1 MIAEL
6 EIYTLFTGI
15 IQGLAEV
22 KSISKIRSN
31 YKSADTKLCINLGG
45 KLKGDLKV
53 GDSLSINGACLT
65 ATRISK
71 TVDFEIINETMNRT
85 CLGLLKAG
93 DKVNIER
100 SLRLSDRLDGHFLL
114 GHVDGIGI
122 IKKIMKSPIQTKV
135 WIRIQ
140 NKKLM
145 SWIVPKGS
153 IAIDGVSLTIIDIED
168 KDKMISVALIPH
180 TLATT
185 TLSLKSIGEKVNVET
200 DIIGK
205 YLSRYLPIK

>member
-1 MIAEL
+1 
-6 EIYTLFTGI
+6 LFTGI

-31 YKSADTKLCINLGG
+31 NKSADTKLCINLGG
-45 KLKGDLKV
+45 KLKGELKV
-53 GDSLSINGACLT
+53 GDSLSINGVCLT

-114 GHVDGIGI
+114 GHVDGVGI
-122 IKKIMKSPIQTKV
+122 IKKIIKSPIQTKV

-153 IAIDGVSLTIIDIED
+153 IAIDGVSLTITDIED

-185 TLSLKSIGEKVNVET
+185 TLTLKSIGEKVNVET

-205 YLSRYLPIK
+205 YLSRHLPIK

>member
-1 MIAEL
+1 M
-6 EIYTLFTGI
+6 FTGI

-31 YKSADTKLCINLGG
+31 NKSADTKLCINLGG

-185 TLSLKSIGEKVNVET
+185 TLTLKSIGEKVNVET

-205 YLSRYLPIK
+205 YLSRHLPIK

>member
-1 MIAEL
+1 M
-6 EIYTLFTGI
+6 FTGI

-31 YKSADTKLCINLGG
+31 NKSADTKLCINLGG

-53 GDSLSINGACLT
+53 GDSLSINGTCLT

-100 SLRLSDRLDGHFLL
+100 SLRLGDRLDGHFLL

-122 IKKIMKSPIQTKV
+122 IKKIIKSPIQTKV

-185 TLSLKSIGEKVNVET
+185 TLTLKSMGEKVNVET

-205 YLSRYLPIK
+205 YLSRHLPIK

>member
-1 MIAEL
+1 M
-6 EIYTLFTGI
+6 FTGI

-31 YKSADTKLCINLGG
+31 NKSANTKLRINMGG
-45 KLKGDLKV
+45 KLNGDLKV
-53 GDSLSINGACLT
+53 GDSISINGSRLT
-65 ATRISK
+65 ATGISKK

-85 CLGLLKAG
+85 CLGLLKSW

-114 GHVDGIGI
+114 GHVDGIGMIMKI
-122 IKKIMKSPIQTKV
+122 IKSPNQTKV

-153 IAIDGVSLTIIDIED
+153 IAIDGVSLTIIDTKD
-168 KDKMISVALIPH
+168 KDKTDLCGFDSAY
-180 TLATT
+180 
-185 TLSLKSIGEKVNVET
+185 IGYNYT
-200 DIIGK
+200 
-205 YLSRYLPIK
+205 RIKIDRGES

>member
-1 MIAEL
+1 
-6 EIYTLFTGI
+6 LFTGI

-122 IKKIMKSPIQTKV
+122 IKKIIKSPIQTKV

-185 TLSLKSIGEKVNVET
+185 TLTLKSIGEKVNVET

-205 YLSRYLPIK
+205 YLSRHLPIK

>member
-1 MIAEL
+1 M
-6 EIYTLFTGI
+6 FTGI

-145 SWIVPKGS
+145 SLIVPKGS

-205 YLSRYLPIK
+205 YLSRHLPIK

>member
-1 MIAEL
+1 M
-6 EIYTLFTGI
+6 FTGI

-122 IKKIMKSPIQTKV
+122 IKKIMNSPIQTKV

-145 SWIVPKGS
+145 SLIVPKGS

-185 TLSLKSIGEKVNVET
+185 TFTLKSIGEKVNVET

-205 YLSRYLPIK
+205 YLSRHLPIK

>member
-1 MIAEL
+1 
-6 EIYTLFTGI
+6 LFTGI

-31 YKSADTKLCINLGG
+31 NKSADTKLCINLGG

-53 GDSLSINGACLT
+53 GDSLSINGVCLT

-114 GHVDGIGI
+114 GHVDGVGI
-122 IKKIMKSPIQTKV
+122 IKKIIKSPIQTKV

-153 IAIDGVSLTIIDIED
+153 IAIDGVSLTITDIED

-185 TLSLKSIGEKVNVET
+185 TLTLKSIGEKVNVET

-205 YLSRYLPIK
+205 YLSRHLPIK

>member
-1 MIAEL
+1 M
-6 EIYTLFTGI
+6 FTGI

-31 YKSADTKLCINLGG
+31 YKSADTKLCISLGG
-45 KLKGDLKV
+45 NLKGDLKV

-185 TLSLKSIGEKVNVET
+185 TLTLKSIGEKVNVET

-205 YLSRYLPIK
+205 YLSRHLPIK

>member
-1 MIAEL
+1 M
-6 EIYTLFTGI
+6 FTGI

-53 GDSLSINGACLT
+53 GDSLSINGVCLT

-114 GHVDGIGI
+114 GHVDGIGT

>member
-1 MIAEL
+1 
-6 EIYTLFTGI
+6 LFTGI

-31 YKSADTKLCINLGG
+31 YKSADTRLCINLGG

-114 GHVDGIGI
+114 GHVDGIGT

-185 TLSLKSIGEKVNVET
+185 TLTLKSIGEKVNVET

-205 YLSRYLPIK
+205 YLSRHLPIK

>member
-1 MIAEL
+1 M
-6 EIYTLFTGI
+6 FTGI

-114 GHVDGIGI
+114 GHVDGIGT

-168 KDKMISVALIPH
+168 KGKMISVALIPH

-185 TLSLKSIGEKVNVET
+185 TLTLKSIGEKVNVET

-205 YLSRYLPIK
+205 YLSRHLPIK

>member
-1 MIAEL
+1 M
-6 EIYTLFTGI
+6 FTGI

-31 YKSADTKLCINLGG
+31 NKSADTKLCINLGG

-53 GDSLSINGACLT
+53 GDSLSINGVCLT

-114 GHVDGIGI
+114 GHVDGVGI
-122 IKKIMKSPIQTKV
+122 IKKIIKSPIQTKV

-153 IAIDGVSLTIIDIED
+153 IAIDGVSLTITDIED

-185 TLSLKSIGEKVNVET
+185 TLTLKSIGEKVNVET

-205 YLSRYLPIK
+205 YLSRHLPIK

>member
-1 MIAEL
+1 
-6 EIYTLFTGI
+6 LFTGI

-31 YKSADTKLCINLGG
+31 NKSADTKLCINLGG

-53 GDSLSINGACLT
+53 GDSVSINGACLT

-122 IKKIMKSPIQTKV
+122 IKKIIKSPIQTKV

-185 TLSLKSIGEKVNVET
+185 TLTLKSIGEKVNIET

-205 YLSRYLPIK
+205 YLSRHLPIK

>member
-1 MIAEL
+1 M
-6 EIYTLFTGI
+6 FTGI

-122 IKKIMKSPIQTKV
+122 IKKIIKSPIQTKV

-185 TLSLKSIGEKVNVET
+185 TLTLKSIGEKVNVET

-205 YLSRYLPIK
+205 YLSRHLPIK

>member
-1 MIAEL
+1 M
-6 EIYTLFTGI
+6 YSLFTGI

-22 KSISKIRSN
+22 ISISKIRSN
-31 YKSADTKLCINLGG
+31 YKSADIKLCINLGG

-114 GHVDGIGI
+114 GHVDGIGT

-185 TLSLKSIGEKVNVET
+185 TLTLKSIGEKVNVET

-205 YLSRYLPIK
+205 YLSRHLPIK

>member
-1 MIAEL
+1 M
-6 EIYTLFTGI
+6 FTGI

-31 YKSADTKLCINLGG
+31 NKSADTKLCINLGG

-53 GDSLSINGACLT
+53 GDSLSINGTCLT

-122 IKKIMKSPIQTKV
+122 IKKIIKSPIQTKV

-185 TLSLKSIGEKVNVET
+185 TLTLKSIGEKVNVET

-205 YLSRYLPIK
+205 YLSRHLPIK

>member
-1 MIAEL
+1 M
-6 EIYTLFTGI
+6 FTGI

-22 KSISKIRSN
+22 ISISKIRSN

-100 SLRLSDRLDGHFLL
+100 SLRLCDRLDGHFLL

-122 IKKIMKSPIQTKV
+122 LKKIIKSPIQTKV

-168 KDKMISVALIPH
+168 KDKIISVALIPH

-185 TLSLKSIGEKVNVET
+185 TLTLKSIGEKVNVET

-205 YLSRYLPIK
+205 YVSRHLPIK

>member
-1 MIAEL
+1 M
-6 EIYTLFTGI
+6 FTGI

-71 TVDFEIINETMNRT
+71 TVDFEIIDETMNRT

-114 GHVDGIGI
+114 GHVDGIGT

-185 TLSLKSIGEKVNVET
+185 TLTLKSIGEKVNVET

-205 YLSRYLPIK
+205 YLSRHLPIK

>member
-1 MIAEL
+1 
-6 EIYTLFTGI
+6 LFTGI

-114 GHVDGIGI
+114 GHVDGIGT

-185 TLSLKSIGEKVNVET
+185 TLTSKSIGEKVNVET

-205 YLSRYLPIK
+205 YLSRHLPIK

>member
-1 MIAEL
+1 M
-6 EIYTLFTGI
+6 FTGI

-31 YKSADTKLCINLGG
+31 NKSADTKLCINLGG

-53 GDSLSINGACLT
+53 GDSLSINGTCLT

-100 SLRLSDRLDGHFLL
+100 SLRLGDRLDGHFLL

-122 IKKIMKSPIQTKV
+122 IKKIIKSPIQTKV

-185 TLSLKSIGEKVNVET
+185 TLTLKSIGEKVNVET

-205 YLSRYLPIK
+205 YLSRHLPIK

>member
-1 MIAEL
+1 M
-6 EIYTLFTGI
+6 FTGI

-31 YKSADTKLCINLGG
+31 SKSADTKLCINLGG

-53 GDSLSINGACLT
+53 GDSLSINGTCLT

-100 SLRLSDRLDGHFLL
+100 SLRLSARLDGHFLL

-122 IKKIMKSPIQTKV
+122 IKKIIKSPIQTKV

-153 IAIDGVSLTIIDIED
+153 IAIDGVSLTIVDIED

-180 TLATT
+180 TVATT
-185 TLSLKSIGEKVNVET
+185 TLTLKSIGERVNIET

-205 YLSRYLPIK
+205 YLSRQLPIK

>member
-1 MIAEL
+1 M
-6 EIYTLFTGI
+6 FTGI

-185 TLSLKSIGEKVNVET
+185 TLTLKSIGEKVNVET

-205 YLSRYLPIK
+205 YLSRHLPIK

>member
-1 MIAEL
+1 
-6 EIYTLFTGI
+6 LFTGI

-31 YKSADTKLCINLGG
+31 NKSADTKLCINLGG

-53 GDSLSINGACLT
+53 GDSVSINGACLT

-122 IKKIMKSPIQTKV
+122 IKKIIKSPIQTKV

-145 SWIVPKGS
+145 PWIVPKGS

-185 TLSLKSIGEKVNVET
+185 TLTLKSIGEKVNIET

-205 YLSRYLPIK
+205 YLSRHLPIK

>member
-1 MIAEL
+1 M
-6 EIYTLFTGI
+6 FTGI

-22 KSISKIRSN
+22 KSISKIRSSN
-31 YKSADTKLCINLGG
+31 KAADTKLCINLGG
-45 KLKGDLKV
+45 KLKGNLKV
-53 GDSLSINGACLT
+53 GDSLSINGTCLT

-85 CLGLLKAG
+85 CLGLLKAR

-122 IKKIMKSPIQTKV
+122 IKKIIKSPIQTKV

-153 IAIDGVSLTIIDIED
+153 IAIDGVSLTIVDIED

-180 TLATT
+180 TLSTT
-185 TLSLKSIGEKVNVET
+185 TLRLKSIGERVNIET

-205 YLSRYLPIK
+205 YLSKHLPIK

>member
-1 MIAEL
+1 
-6 EIYTLFTGI
+6 LFTGI

-22 KSISKIRSN
+22 KSISKIRSSN
-31 YKSADTKLCINLGG
+31 KSADTKLCINLGG
-45 KLKGDLKV
+45 KLKGDLKI
-53 GDSLSINGACLT
+53 GDSLSINGTCLT

-85 CLGLLKAG
+85 CLGLLKAR

-122 IKKIMKSPIQTKV
+122 IKKIIKSPIQTKV

-145 SWIVPKGS
+145 SAIVPKGS
-153 IAIDGVSLTIIDIED
+153 IAIDGVSLTIVDIED

-185 TLSLKSIGEKVNVET
+185 TLRLKSIGERVNIET

-205 YLSRYLPIK
+205 YLSRHLPIK

>member
-1 MIAEL
+1 M
-6 EIYTLFTGI
+6 FTGI

-31 YKSADTKLCINLGG
+31 YKSADTRLCINLGG

-114 GHVDGIGI
+114 GHVDGIGT

-185 TLSLKSIGEKVNVET
+185 TLTLKSIGEKVNVET
-200 DIIGK
+200 DIISK
-205 YLSRYLPIK
+205 YLSRHLPIK